1 MKKKDVYRFVFLAGT
16 IVFLLGFVLYARIQE
31 SIIESRREAA
41 LAPFFTGKP
50 DDIGYVVMSKG
61 EQRVE
66 LVKQDD
72 RWMVMHKGKPFPAS
86 PDDVKDLLEY
96 FCGLTPENLIDDSGK
111 SFTDYE
117 VDDLNAVAVQL
128 YGKKG
133 QEKPLL
139 EMFMGKS
146 GSDYYSVYARKGGDN
161 SVYQIGGNKSTLW
174 NRDMHLW
181 RDKYPLRENRDDI
194 TTIAVTAKGVS
205 FTLQRDESGFWNFT
219 DDKVNKVNQELTV
232 SLISRL
238 TGLVGLRLIDAA
250 TPDMKLDQPEY
261 QFALTIGA
269 RKTTVS
275 ISPEVGDK
283 RFVRNSELN
292 QIYEISSAAV
302 SGLQVER
309 KDYVAVDKPKQEA
322 SAGDGS
328 APAAPGNPA
337 TPVVPPAP
345 PAVPEGG
352 K

>member
-1 MKKKDVYRFVFLAGT
+1 MKKKDIFRFVFLAGA
-16 IVFLLGFVLYARIQE
+16 IVILLGFVFYAKMQE
-31 SIIESRREAA
+31 KNIESRREAT

-50 DDIGYVVMSKG
+50 DDIGFVVMSKG
-61 EQRVE
+61 ELRVE
-66 LVKQDD
+66 LEKLDD
-72 RWMVMHKGKPFPAS
+72 RWMVLLKDKPFPAA
-86 PDDVKDLLEY
+86 PDDVKDLLEF

-111 SFTDYE
+111 SFNDYE
-117 VDDLNAVAVQL
+117 VDDVNAVKVLL
-128 YGKKG
+128 YAKKG
-133 QEKPLL
+133 QDKPLL

-161 SVYQIGGNKSTLW
+161 SVYQIGENKSTLW

-194 TTIAVTAKGVS
+194 TTIAVTAKGAT

-238 TGLVGLRLIDAA
+238 TGLVGLQLIDAV
-250 TPDMKLDQPEY
+250 TPEMKLDQPEY

-269 RKTTVS
+269 RKTTIS

-283 RFVRNSELN
+283 RYVRNSELN
-292 QIYEISSAAV
+292 QVYEISSAAV
-302 SGLQVER
+302 SGLKIER
-309 KDYVAVDKPKQEA
+309 KDYVATDKPEQDA
-322 SAGDGS
+322 NAGSNTPPAPGS
-328 APAAPGNPA
+328 PAA
-337 TPVVPPAP
+337 PVVPPAP
-345 PAVPEGG
+345 PAAPEGG